1 MRTSELLPI
10 LRSRVQGDLLAWC
23 FLHPEREASVTA
35 LAHHCNAAVPTV
47 QHEVARLVDGGLLL
61 DRREGNVRL
70 VRANTTTAM
79 ARPLTELLMLS
90 YGPRPVLSEAFVD
103 VPGMVS
109 AFIYGSWARRYE
121 GENGPIPDDIDVL
134 VVGTTDLDLLHDIAR
149 DVTLIL
155 NRDVNIRRVSPSAW
169 KSANDPFL
177 KTVKSGAL
185 VQVHGSGQ

>member
-1 MRTSELLPI
+1 MTT
-10 LRSRVQGDLLAWC
+10 LA
-23 FLHPEREASVTA
+23 R
-35 LAHHCNAAVPTV
+35 HCNAAVPTV

-90 YGPRPVLSEAFVD
+90 YGPRPVLSEALAD
-103 VPGMVS
+103 VPGMES

-155 NRDVNIRRVSPSAW
+155 SRDVNIRRVSASAW

-177 KTVKSGAL
+177 KTLKAGAL